1 MIKTITN
8 IKIYYLFWLIF
19 LSFVLRLIAV
29 YFYSDTNLQ
38 SQNVN
43 EWNILLENLIKYKS
57 YSLYTYNGTPI
68 PSVYMP
74 PVYPF
79 FLYTIQFVTSF
90 EGSNLLNTIIFI
102 QIILSTYSIFL
113 FYQINLHF
121 FSKKISLI
129 SSSIFSVIPL
139 NLYACGQISSINL
152 QIALSLLFLK
162 FLFSS
167 TDKEKIIDII
177 FLSIISA
184 ILILTRGEFIL
195 IFFIIIFF
203 GLICK
208 KIKIKNF
215 TLIIL
220 VVLLVVSPY
229 ATRNYI
235 HFNQIFLVKS
245 LGFNLWKGNNQLA
258 RVEGYE
264 NISNKNFDKLRSEI
278 DRLEKNKY
286 YEISRDDVFLE
297 EAKKNLNE
305 DISKYIKLFFK
316 KIFSFYFID
325 FNSTYPKYYNFL
337 NILPSIFFAIF
348 SLPGIF
354 LFLKKKNI
362 KHNYILLYLFLN
374 LAIFSIFFILPRYKL
389 IILPIQIIISTQ
401 FILDFIKKIAGDD
414 KKFNIE

>member
-1 MIKTITN
+1 M
-8 IKIYYLFWLIF
+8 
-19 LSFVLRLIAV
+19 
-29 YFYSDTNLQ
+29 
-38 SQNVN
+38 
-43 EWNILLENLIKYKS
+43 
-57 YSLYTYNGTPI
+57 
-68 PSVYMP
+68 
-74 PVYPF
+74 
-79 FLYTIQFVTSF
+79 
-90 EGSNLLNTIIFI
+90 
-102 QIILSTYSIFL
+102 
-113 FYQINLHF
+113 
-121 FSKKISLI
+121 
-129 SSSIFSVIPL
+129 
-139 NLYACGQISSINL
+139 
-152 QIALSLLFLK
+152 
-162 FLFSS
+162 
-167 TDKEKIIDII
+167 
-177 FLSIISA
+177 
-184 ILILTRGEFIL
+184 
-195 IFFIIIFF
+195 
-203 GLICK
+203 
-208 KIKIKNF
+208 
-215 TLIIL
+215 

-229 ATRNYI
+229 AIRNYI

-245 LGFNLWKGNNQLA
+245 LGFNLWKGNNQLT

-264 NISNKNFDKLRSEI
+264 NITNKNFYKLRSEI

-337 NILPSIFFAIF
+337 NILPAIFFAIF

-354 LFLKKKNI
+354 IFLKKKNI

-401 FILDFIKKIAGDD
+401 FILDFIKKIAGED